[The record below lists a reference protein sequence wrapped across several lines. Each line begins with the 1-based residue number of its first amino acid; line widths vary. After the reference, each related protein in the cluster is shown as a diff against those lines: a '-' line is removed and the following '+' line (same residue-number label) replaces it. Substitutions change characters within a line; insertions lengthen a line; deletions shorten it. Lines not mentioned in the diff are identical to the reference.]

1 MSSMALRNT
10 AADKLMA
17 AADIPLLPRK
27 SRHWN
32 WRRRKEPNGRKLSAS
47 AIAFVPRVRPDV
59 TKPMPLADIG
69 VIGSGGEEKGTKWE
83 TKLSASATASV
94 PRVRPVVTNNAV
106 SKLEMSGISLKCL
119 RACNGENSLTLASQA
134 IFLGRLARCVL
145 SSCLP
150 FLERRT
156 AVAQRDVLTTEVGKP
171 NRGC

>member
-1 MSSMALRNT
+1 MGNEAERVCRCFCPQGASYRRQANAVGRYWCYW
-10 AADKLMA
+10 K
-17 AADIPLLPRK
+17 
-27 SRHWN
+27 
-32 WRRRKEPNGRKLSAS
+32 WRRRK
-47 AIAFVPRVRPDV
+47 
-59 TKPMPLADIG
+59 
-69 VIGSGGEEKGTKWE
+69 GTF
-83 TKLSASATASV
+83 
-94 PRVRPVVTNNAV
+94 VTNNAV

-119 RACNGENSLTLASQA
+119 RACNGENSLTLPSQA